1 MLKAIFNWFTGKP
14 APEAE
19 APRVPETVAPY
30 KVETPA
36 PIAPVAA
43 PEPAKCGCGRST
55 SGYCVGLHK
64 LTAEEWA
71 GHADNP
77 NRVVA
82 TKAKAKPRAV
92 AKPKEEK
99 KPAVVAM
106 KAPRKP
112 RAKKA

>member
-14 APEAE
+14 AAEAE

-36 PIAPVAA
+36 PVAPVAA

-55 SGYCVGLHK
+55 TGLCVGLHK

-71 GHADNP
+71 THADNP
-77 NRVVA
+77 AKPV
-82 TKAKAKPRAV
+82 KAKPASRAQKT
-92 AKPKEEK
+92 AKPVAK
-99 KPAVVAM
+99 KPATPAI
-106 KAPRKP
+106 KTPARPRT
-112 RAKKA
+112 KKV

>member
-14 APEAE
+14 AAEAE

-36 PIAPVAA
+36 PVAPVAA
-43 PEPAKCGCGRST
+43 PEPARCGCGRST
-55 SGYCVGLHK
+55 TGLCVGLHK

-71 GHADNP
+71 THADNP

-82 TKAKAKPRAV
+82 AKPRRQPAQRTA
-92 AKPKEEK
+92 AKPAA
-99 KPAVVAM
+99 KPATPAI

-112 RAKKA
+112 RAK